1 MRKISH
7 EVPLCFLQD
16 NLHWSDYQYVL
27 PHLID
32 KHAQYKEFMLGY
44 REQEDSFIIMDNGL
58 FEGVAHT
65 EKDLI
70 EKINLVKPDI
80 FVVPDAWNDKKTTF
94 YNAMHWMVNI
104 KPHLPK
110 NTELMVVMQGAIVS
124 DFFSLYQECAALGYT
139 HFAFNH
145 SSQYYQTYLGTHPDK
160 LVNQMLG
167 RHSLINLM
175 RSSRFIKEDH
185 YIHLLGCSLPQEFL
199 LYNYPEYD
207 FIKSIDTSNPII
219 AGAKLQSYEGFGLLT
234 KPSEKIEDFM
244 EEDLDLCKPIIKF
257 NVEKFRNLIK

>member
-1 MRKISH
+1 MKKISH

-32 KHAQYKEFMLGY
+32 KHAQYKEFMLSY

-58 FEGVAHT
+58 FEGVTHT

-80 FVVPDAWNDKKTTF
+80 FVVPDMWNNKKATAH
-94 YNAMHWMVNI
+94 NATHWMINI
-104 KPHLPK
+104 KPHLPE
-110 NTELMVVMQGAIVS
+110 NTNLMVVMQGEIIS
-124 DFFSLYQECAALGYT
+124 DFFSLYQECTALGYT

-175 RSSRFIKEDH
+175 RASHFIKDNH
-185 YIHLLGCSLPQEFL
+185 YIHLLGCSLPQEFAF
-199 LYNYPEYD
+199 YKYPEFD
-207 FIKSIDTSNPII
+207 FIKSVDTSNPII
-219 AGAKLQSYEGFGLLT
+219 VGAQPKVYEVYGLST

-244 EEDLDLCKPIIKF
+244 EKDLNQYKTIINF